1 MKNLLYKELKL
12 SVPVQTW
19 IFVCLSITIAIPSWP
34 SLISF
39 FYPLAG
45 LTVIFALGAA
55 NRDILYTSTLPI
67 RKKDVVKGKVLLLS
81 FMELLTILIAIPCG
95 ILKVILLSGDS
106 EGMEYP
112 DLGINFATFGF
123 VFFLFGIFN
132 LIVLPWFYKK
142 PEGKNSVPFIVGDLV
157 TMFLMG
163 IIMAVFMA
171 VPHAAEFINTF
182 QGVALWTQ
190 LGILIIGMALFFL
203 FTFLADKL
211 AEKNF
216 QKVDI

>member
-81 FMELLTILIAIPCG
+81 FMELLTIFIAIPCG

-142 PEGKNSVPFIVGDLV
+142 PEGKNSVPFIVGDFV